1 MFRACEPGQRMTFHK
16 HVPEIEKLL
25 IFSLNHDYS
34 KVVSE
39 GLRVS
44 GSFLNTLKDQ
54 SGAKLDLQFKSVVQP
69 YYQAISSKLNKVDID

>member
-1 MFRACEPGQRMTFHK
+1 MRRMFRACEPGQRMTFHQ
-16 HVPEIEKLL
+16 HVPAIERLL

-54 SGAKLDLQFKSVVQP
+54 SGA
-69 YYQAISSKLNKVDID
+69 

>member
-1 MFRACEPGQRMTFHK
+1 MTFHK
-16 HVPEIEKLL
+16 FVPRIEKLL

-44 GSFLNTLKDQ
+44 GSFLNTLKDG
-54 SGAKLDLQFKSVVQP
+54 SGAKLDL
-69 YYQAISSKLNKVDID
+69 